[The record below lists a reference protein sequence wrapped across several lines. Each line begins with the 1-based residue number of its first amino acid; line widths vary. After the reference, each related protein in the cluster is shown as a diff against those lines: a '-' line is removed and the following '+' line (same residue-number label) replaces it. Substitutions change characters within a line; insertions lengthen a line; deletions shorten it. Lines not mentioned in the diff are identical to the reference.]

1 MKRLLPLLLLLGL
14 GPASGSSAMSQSVLE
29 SMGRLEQTTR
39 DCSRNLV
46 LKKQNGDCA
55 RVVVDQIDRDFLTV
69 SFYARGAERD
79 SSNKL
84 SFGGTTNR
92 SMVCE
97 ASRCRVA
104 GAIQLE
110 LSNASEVDY
119 DSNGIATGLPSA
131 WPVNG
136 SCKLSSDAVVCEA
149 KAFSGEQWRAE
160 ASF

>member
-14 GPASGSSAMSQSVLE
+14 GPLQGGSASSQSVLD
-29 SMGRLEQTTR
+29 SMGRLEHTPT

-46 LKKQNGDCA
+46 IKKQNGDCA
-55 RVVVDQIDRDFLTV
+55 RVVIDQIDREFLSV

-92 SMVCE
+92 GMVCE
-97 ASRCRVA
+97 RTRCRIS
-104 GAIQLE
+104 GPIRLE

-119 DSNGIATGLPSA
+119 DANGIATGLPSA

-136 SCKLSSDAVVCEA
+136 SCSISSEAVRCEA
-149 KAFSGEQWRAE
+149 KAFTGEQWQAQ

>member
-14 GPASGSSAMSQSVLE
+14 GPASGSSALSQSVLE
-29 SMGRLEQTTR
+29 SMGRLEQTPR

-104 GAIQLE
+104 GPIQLE
-110 LSNASEVDY
+110 TSFLSVLRSTSTWSPTSKASSLPLVLVCDEMARLIICCEVACRMLDVAI
-119 DSNGIATGLPSA
+119 SRI
-131 WPVNG
+131 
-136 SCKLSSDAVVCEA
+136 
-149 KAFSGEQWRAE
+149 R
-160 ASF
+160 